1 VLALA
6 AGAAWAGYI
15 LLGRRVA
22 SAGSGIDSLA
32 VGMVFGALVYAP
44 FAVGT
49 AAGALASVRST
60 AMALGRP
67 VVVSSLPAL
76 RELTALGASRSFP
89 PGDAEAL
96 ARVLIRMAAESG
108 GRSGPASA
116 GDPSQPPGPLS
127 CPPQQGLPTWD
138 ANAARQIEIYKELV

>member
-1 VLALA
+1 MNWYQAL
-6 AGAAWAGYI
+6 
-15 LLGRRVA
+15 
-22 SAGSGIDSLA
+22 D
-32 VGMVFGALVYAP
+32 VFCVPRLDTPVCRLVTP
-44 FAVGT
+44 IKPM
-49 AAGALASVRST
+49 T

-76 RELTALGASRSFP
+76 RELTTPGASRSFP

-108 GRSGPASA
+108 GWSGPAPA
-116 GDPSQPPGPLS
+116 GNPSQAPGPLS

-138 ANAARQIEIYKELV
+138 ANAARQIELYKELV